1 MPFFSWAPCTPSYGH
16 YLHHIPFQTPHL
28 PKASHLRAHVA
39 FPHSLL
45 TQVSP
50 ILHLPGQRQALY
62 PLSFSHC
69 SKEEGGGCIR
79 ISPLQHH
86 FTEGDQLMVAQKNK
100 KKIKETH
107 SLTRRY
113 PCPLLQKLIRKV
125 VTQSHP
131 SARKINSSMNY
142 RFSKNEKLM
151 REKQSEKKAITRSEF
166 KFCTFSCCA
175 LHYLQRCTGNSVQI
189 NSMKQQE
196 FCT

>member
-1 MPFFSWAPCTPSYGH
+1 MPFFSWAPCIPSYGH

-100 KKIKETH
+100 KNKRDSQPNQTISLSFTIEVDSKGGNTKPSICKKNKFQYELQVFKERKAYERKTKRKKSNNKIRVQVLH
-107 SLTRRY
+107 IFML
-113 PCPLLQKLIRKV
+113 CV
-125 VTQSHP
+125 
-131 SARKINSSMNY
+131 
-142 RFSKNEKLM
+142 
-151 REKQSEKKAITRSEF
+151 
-166 KFCTFSCCA
+166 A
-175 LHYLQRCTGNSVQI
+175 LFATMHR
-189 NSMKQQE
+189 
-196 FCT
+196 